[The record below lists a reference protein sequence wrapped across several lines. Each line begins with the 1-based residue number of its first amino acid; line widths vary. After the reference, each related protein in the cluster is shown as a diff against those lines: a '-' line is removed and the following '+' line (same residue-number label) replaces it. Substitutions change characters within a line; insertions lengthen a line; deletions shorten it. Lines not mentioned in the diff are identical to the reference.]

1 MAVNK
6 TLPVAFFP
14 VATHRNEYHY
24 NFLPGKLRANLPVPK
39 VKNPIVLEADAVILD
54 IKSPDWLSYGESEA
68 ISLVITADPDPSLEA
83 ALQIPPYLKQEILS
97 IGFPVLSETVS
108 SVETEGTLDDTL
120 RVAQKTIEKIDDT
133 AREDSPMVYE
143 LKKTLED
150 VSALTRS
157 IRSLTDYIER
167 RPESLIRGK

>member
-6 TLPVAFFP
+6 TLPVSFFP

-24 NFLPGKLRANLPVPK
+24 NFLPGKLRANSPVPK

-83 ALQIPPYLKQEILS
+83 ALQIPPFLKHTILEAYRRQADPRS
-97 IGFPVLSETVS
+97 DLSYKGEWVN
-108 SVETEGTLDDTL
+108 L
-120 RVAQKTIEKIDDT
+120 T
-133 AREDSPMVYE
+133 A
-143 LKKTLED
+143 
-150 VSALTRS
+150 
-157 IRSLTDYIER
+157 
-167 RPESLIRGK
+167 